1 MSKNPV
7 VHFEMPYKDAK
18 RVAEFY
24 SKAFGWNMADAGEQM
39 GHYITAGTA
48 ETDENRMVK
57 TPGTINGGFY
67 DLKMAEAAPQPSVVI
82 SVPDLKEAIKA
93 VEDAGGKMLREPQ
106 EIPGIGLWVSFED
119 SEGNRVS
126 MLQANNS

>member
-24 SKAFGWNMADAGEQM
+24 NKAFGWQMTDVGEQM

-67 DLKMAEAAPQPSVVI
+67 DLKMTEASPQPSVVI

-126 MLQANNS
+126 LLQANNR

>member
-18 RVAEFY
+18 RVSEFY
-24 SKAFGWNMADAGEQM
+24 QKAFGWKMNDAGEQM
-39 GHYITAGTA
+39 GNYITAETA
-48 ETDENRMVK
+48 ETDADRMVK

-67 DLKMAEAAPQPSVVI
+67 PLSTAPQSTQPSVVI
-82 SVPDLKEAIKA
+82 SVDDLDKATADIKA
-93 VEDAGGKMLREPQ
+93 AGGEMLGEPQ
-106 EIPGIGLWVSFED
+106 DIPGVGLWVSFKD

-126 MLQANNS
+126 ILQPKR

>member
-7 VHFEMPYKDAK
+7 VHFEMPYKDAE

-24 SKAFGWNMADAGEQM
+24 KKVFGWNMMDAGEEM

-67 DLKMAEAAPQPSVVI
+67 SLAMTPQSTAPSVVI
-82 SVPDLKEAIKA
+82 SVSDLKEAIKNI
-93 VEDAGGKMLREPQ
+93 EGAGGKLLGEPQ
-106 EIPGIGLWVSFED
+106 EIPGIGLWVSFND

-126 MLQANNS
+126 VLQANNR